1 MSSMA
6 TRTARTARRGYATVT
21 STPLFSA
28 SRRAPRAPAPTF
40 TPLRPTRA
48 PRTPPR
54 WIPALGASLGA
65 SLLIL
70 AATSSSQLA
79 EAPATSIPIAPGTPI
94 IAGDAVDAKLVPSG
108 TTSVP
113 PFPRSLTLE
122 GHEEGDYE
130 LVGLGI
136 RTVSFLNIQVYVLG
150 FYVHKEDLAEL
161 QKEILRLAGPRGAS
175 SLTIQE
181 QEEVRGRL
189 LDTKEGEE
197 VWEQLLQEGKWR
209 SVVRVV
215 PTRNT
220 APPRRLGPR
229 NPSTLYQASLLRRR
243 SFHELS
249 LSEFKALF
257 GGAFKKSVPKQK
269 TLLLCRGKEGEFSVY
284 YDPTGR
290 NDGKFGGE
298 GEEKFQ
304 TLGAIKD
311 PRISKA
317 LWLCYLAGAKPASAS
332 ARESIVDGVLNM
344 TQRPAETLRA

>member
-1 MSSMA
+1 M
-6 TRTARTARRGYATVT
+6 
-21 STPLFSA
+21 
-28 SRRAPRAPAPTF
+28 
-40 TPLRPTRA
+40 
-48 PRTPPR
+48 
-54 WIPALGASLGA
+54 
-65 SLLIL
+65 
-70 AATSSSQLA
+70 
-79 EAPATSIPIAPGTPI
+79 
-94 IAGDAVDAKLVPSG
+94 
-108 TTSVP
+108 P

-220 APPRRLGPR
+220 
-229 NPSTLYQASLLRRR
+229 
-243 SFHELS
+243 
-249 LSEFKALF
+249 
-257 GGAFKKSVPKQK
+257 
-269 TLLLCRGKEGEFSVY
+269 GEFISSVA
-284 YDPTGR
+284 DMGGLSCGGR
-290 NDGKFGGE
+290 SLVE
-298 GEEKFQ
+298 
-304 TLGAIKD
+304 
-311 PRISKA
+311 
-317 LWLCYLAGAKPASAS
+317 
-332 ARESIVDGVLNM
+332 
-344 TQRPAETLRA
+344 